1 MNSKYRKELMSLHDA
16 LDISLQ
22 FVLSN
27 AEKVMLQSDTELR
40 SFYVLLPEASLPSPA
55 TPREPL
61 KWQDFWPM
69 EYVERL
75 WDQDSEYD
83 SDHDLPPQDYE
94 VRGDNFAWWRFM
106 TEFGAFQGMR
116 TVRRKVSRGWELAQ
130 ADAKLAD
137 AAEGEKVRLK
147 MQQHRDLHFRHYHS
161 RLGGGRE
168 IGDALCEEFVDLF
181 ELEEVQ
187 SDDGDIT
194 GVNRD
199 GSDHAT
205 QGLLTSDG
213 GAAHPR
219 YPQHSGVL
227 STQGLSSDEN
237 SKKTRNINCDSEHD
251 SDLALK
257 DLPQTLSGRAQY
269 SQLTDNP
276 DHNNHSSPAFTESP
290 RDSRTGRHLSV
301 SGIAGSLL
309 SSTTSWL
316 MNPGKPTEKR
326 FIQEDKDSGDWSVTP
341 KLGWFDNEEK
351 EQRPRSGDLLSLRP
365 RESMLGLRWSST
377 DSSQKPSDKQENTLP
392 LGETELGALPPNSTT
407 THDGL
412 VGNANALPMSTNASV
427 GRSWLTSIR
436 TAMTT
441 STTTVSNS
449 GSVPPVSNSHI
460 SEKLPLHVSNSTA
473 KVSTTEDSVQFADSS
488 PMNCIDSVHYQTT
501 PPATPNHS
509 SAHISATAAE
519 LKHQNLSRVPMI
531 DSPPLGL
538 RSQRRIILEE
548 PE

>member
-1 MNSKYRKELMSLHDA
+1 MNGRRLSVYTNTSHVQNVDAAAVPRMWALEDQLVTTQDILAEQLEARKQLERELATSKLEIERMRLELQQQQVQQQQQKEQEQEQAISTSGLDRADFPQAVDMDMPNDALEATDRFGDSPHTLISSQHKQTNSSDMSNSNPTDSPRRRSSSFFGTFVLPKTRSRSIQLPTPALHNLSNGQYPSSQSPSYSIQDTESEVTYDDISDELSVARQMNSKYRKELMSLHDA

-168 IGDALCEEFVDLF
+168 I
-181 ELEEVQ
+181 
-187 SDDGDIT
+187 
-194 GVNRD
+194 
-199 GSDHAT
+199 DHAT

-290 RDSRTGRHLSV
+290 RDSRTGRHLSYQ
-301 SGIAGSLL
+301 GLL
-309 SSTTSWL
+309 
-316 MNPGKPTEKR
+316 
-326 FIQEDKDSGDWSVTP
+326 
-341 KLGWFDNEEK
+341 
-351 EQRPRSGDLLSLRP
+351 
-365 RESMLGLRWSST
+365 
-377 DSSQKPSDKQENTLP
+377 
-392 LGETELGALPPNSTT
+392 ALYY
-407 THDGL
+407 
-412 VGNANALPMSTNASV
+412 
-427 GRSWLTSIR
+427 R
-436 TAMTT
+436 
-441 STTTVSNS
+441 
-449 GSVPPVSNSHI
+449 
-460 SEKLPLHVSNSTA
+460 PLH
-473 KVSTTEDSVQFADSS
+473 
-488 PMNCIDSVHYQTT
+488 
-501 PPATPNHS
+501 
-509 SAHISATAAE
+509 
-519 LKHQNLSRVPMI
+519 R
-531 DSPPLGL
+531 G
-538 RSQRRIILEE
+538 
-548 PE
+548 